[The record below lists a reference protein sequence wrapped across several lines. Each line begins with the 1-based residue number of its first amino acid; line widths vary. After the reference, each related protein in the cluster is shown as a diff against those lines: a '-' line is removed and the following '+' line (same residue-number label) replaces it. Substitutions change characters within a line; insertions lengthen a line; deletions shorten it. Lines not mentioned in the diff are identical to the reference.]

1 MSWLLLDRPKAVDRL
16 VKRLEQLGVRS
27 ATIEDSDSAYVPAR
41 MILSVPWK
49 DDLEMIWHRRW
60 WPDGMHQ
67 EDDYVSLKVGDE
79 EERIVS
85 IAELFRQKFE
95 KPLTEVIV
103 DQIAE
108 AVRSQLR
115 GIAAAESLI
124 DEEQSDPGQDDDLS

>member
-1 MSWLLLDRPKAVDRL
+1 MSWIFLDRPRAVDRL
-16 VKRLEQLGVRS
+16 VKRLERLGVRS
-27 ATIEDSDSAYVPAR
+27 VTIEDSDSAYFPAR

-49 DDLEMIWHRRW
+49 DDFELIWHRRW
-60 WPDGMHQ
+60 WPDGIHQ

-85 IAELFRQKFE
+85 IAELLRQKFE
-95 KPLTEVIV
+95 KPLAEVIV
-103 DQIAE
+103 GQIAE

-124 DEEQSDPGQDDDLS
+124 DEEHSDPGQDDDLT